1 MPAVLQICV
10 SFLLIMAIRR
20 FNMIL
25 DEINDKEELY
35 KIINFLMEQ
44 IKNLQRTNSEINELL
59 KESIFRK

>member
-1 MPAVLQICV
+1 
-10 SFLLIMAIRR
+10 
-20 FNMIL
+20 MIL

>member
-1 MPAVLQICV
+1 ML
-10 SFLLIMAIRR
+10 
-20 FNMIL
+20 L

-44 IKNLQRTNSEINELL
+44 IKNLQRTNFELNELL